1 MPYSHYY
8 RVGGPP
14 KGYTQGIVD
23 AVFRLGIGNRVW
35 GVALREWGLGVALL
49 RLAYMIQLDRSWASA
64 LRHMHCLVELEFL
77 PHL

>member
-1 MPYSHYY
+1 MPYSHYN

-35 GVALREWGLGVALL
+35 GLALREWGLGVGRSSPPGLHDSVRQVLGFGIAAYALP
-49 RLAYMIQLDRSWASA
+49 
-64 LRHMHCLVELEFL
+64 C
-77 PHL
+77 